1 MQFGPPE
8 VRATLERHHK
18 RRQIN
23 ADDAGGEALLN
34 MVADVQESI
43 RLNSGGN
50 GSEYPSFVNPE
61 DPSMEMRVLYKEIW
75 DWAKAILAEE
85 DGVDLTHPPQG
96 PKYPKFQW
104 TKRRGS
110 WKSISEVEV
119 MPTSNEFVPLT
130 STYDPRQEDGF
141 CIHSPTPFDPTTK
154 TDQLDRLPTP
164 LDLMTPAPVSHH
176 VGSFATVAKNR
187 LYPPFL
193 GQGPP
198 TSVNPAAGQTLSCPV
213 SSTPAWIPQPAVVMN
228 TSPIPVASD
237 NPIIPCAAAN
247 QHSCPPISPS
257 MEVVTMD
264 QYLEIARIKPG
275 NDLTRGR
282 LMMLGITHWS
292 FFRSTSFEALVGYG
306 FPPGTAYLLSEGVA
320 RLKDHFNWVI

>member
-1 MQFGPPE
+1 
-8 VRATLERHHK
+8 
-18 RRQIN
+18 
-23 ADDAGGEALLN
+23 
-34 MVADVQESI
+34 MVADVRESI
-43 RLNSGGN
+43 CLNSGGN
-50 GSEYPSFVNPE
+50 GSEYPLFVNPE

-85 DGVDLTHPPQG
+85 DGVDLTHPPKG

-110 WKSISEVEV
+110 WKSTSRAIASTSSTLTSSSNHVSHHAPTSTRTDNRHSSLAPSSNPIISLPPQSTAPNSRHISTEVEV
-119 MPTSNEFVPLT
+119 MPTFNEFVPLT

-164 LDLMTPAPVSHH
+164 LDLMTPAPVAHH
-176 VGSFATVAKNR
+176 VGSFATVAENR

-198 TSVNPAAGQTLSCPV
+198 TSVNPAAGQTLACPV

-237 NPIIPCAAAN
+237 NPIIPHAAAN

-257 MEVVTMD
+257 IEAVTMD
-264 QYLEIARIKPG
+264 QYLEIAQIKPG
-275 NDLTRGR
+275 NNLTRGR
-282 LMMLGITHWS
+282 LMMLGINHW
-292 FFRSTSFEALVGYG
+292 
-306 FPPGTAYLLSEGVA
+306 
-320 RLKDHFNWVI
+320 

>member
-18 RRQIN
+18 RQQIN
-23 ADDAGGEALLN
+23 PKADDAGGEALLN

-110 WKSISEVEV
+110 WKSMSVN
-119 MPTSNEFVPLT
+119 PTSNSRAIASTSST
-130 STYDPRQEDGF
+130 STSSSN
-141 CIHSPTPFDPTTK
+141 H
-154 TDQLDRLPTP
+154 
-164 LDLMTPAPVSHH
+164 VSHH
-176 VGSFATVAKNR
+176 A
-187 LYPPFL
+187 
-193 GQGPP
+193 P
-198 TSVNPAAGQTLSCPV
+198 TSTRTDNRH
-213 SSTPAWIPQPAVVMN
+213 SSLAP
-228 TSPIPVASD
+228 SS
-237 NPIIPCAAAN
+237 NPII
-247 QHSCPPISPS
+247 SLPPSP
-257 MEVVTMD
+257 
-264 QYLEIARIKPG
+264 A
-275 NDLTRGR
+275 
-282 LMMLGITHWS
+282 
-292 FFRSTSFEALVGYG
+292 TSALKW
-306 FPPGTAYLLSEGVA
+306 
-320 RLKDHFNWVI
+320 R